1 MIDSQEQTRARAK
14 DIADAFCKIAVAN
27 HYMVTFNANVTDE
40 ELEIAKQYLIA
51 WSNTYNNSNLELE
64 LALDLIEAE
73 MKGRKL

>member
-1 MIDSQEQTRARAK
+1 MIENQEATRKRAL
-14 DIADAFCKIAVAN
+14 DIAYAFQKIAKAN

-40 ELEIAKQYLIA
+40 ELEIAKQFLIS

-64 LALDLIEAE
+64 LALDLIEME